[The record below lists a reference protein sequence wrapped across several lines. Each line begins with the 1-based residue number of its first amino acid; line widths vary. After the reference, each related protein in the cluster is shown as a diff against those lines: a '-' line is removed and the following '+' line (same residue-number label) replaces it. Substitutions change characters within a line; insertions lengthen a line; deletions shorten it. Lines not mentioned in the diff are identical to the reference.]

1 MVSLFCRGGRL
12 KPWGLLL
19 FSARVAVA
27 VILNFGVLAEE
38 AARPDRQRIL
48 PWIVVAEAVERR
60 IGDHVLATGSIEAV
74 DEIHVSPLVDGL
86 PIRTLNADIGD
97 RVEQGS
103 TLAVLNDDA
112 LLLEKDQLEAGVARA
127 EAALIQFQAQLVEA
141 RANSEEATRV
151 AHRAELLSANR
162 TVSRAEVDRL
172 KALATASGA
181 RLRSAEQSLSIA
193 AADVRLARSQLDD
206 IDLRLARTAV
216 KAPVGGV
223 ISARNAKVGGVVAGS
238 GLPLYTI
245 IRDGLIEMKA
255 EVAEADLIKLA
266 VGQSAAVRLA
276 GSSTIVQ
283 GKIRMVRPTVDPQ
296 TRLGTVH
303 ITLADT
309 AKARAGMY
317 ASATI
322 IAEEKQAVVLP
333 RTSVTSAHGLSTVR
347 KVEDGVVR
355 LVPVTVGIQDGP
367 FVEILSGLEAG
378 ELAVAKAGAFVRD
391 GDRIIPVKPAQSFTN

>member
-1 MVSLFCRGGRL
+1 MFC
-12 KPWGLLL
+12 
-19 FSARVAVA
+19 ACAAVA
-27 VILNFGVLAEE
+27 VILDSGVLAEE
-38 AARPDRQRIL
+38 AARPERQRML
-48 PWIVVAEAVERR
+48 PSIVVAEAVERR

-74 DEIHVSPLVDGL
+74 EEIHVSPLVDGL
-86 PIRTLNADIGD
+86 PIRILNADIGD
-97 RVEQGS
+97 WVEQGG
-103 TLAVLNDDA
+103 TLAVLDDEA
-112 LLLEKDQLEAGVARA
+112 LLLEKSQLEARLAKA

-141 RANSEEATRV
+141 VANSEEATRV
-151 AHRAELLSANR
+151 AHRAERLSANK
-162 TVSRAEVDRL
+162 TISRSEVDRL
-172 KALATASGA
+172 KALAIASDA
-181 RLRSAEQSLSIA
+181 RRRSAEQSLSIA
-193 AADVRLARSQLDD
+193 AADIKLARAQLDD

-266 VGQSAAVRLA
+266 VGQPATVKLA
-276 GSSTIVQ
+276 GSSTTVP

-303 ITLADT
+303 ITVADA

-322 IAEEKQAVVLP
+322 VAEEKRAVVLP
-333 RTSVTSAHGLSTVR
+333 RTSVTSAHGVSTVR
-347 KVEDGVVR
+347 KVENGVVR

-391 GDRIIPVKPAQSFTN
+391 GDRITPVKPAQPFTN

>member
-1 MVSLFCRGGRL
+1 M
-12 KPWGLLL
+12 
-19 FSARVAVA
+19 FSACAAVA
-27 VILNFGVLAEE
+27 VILDFGVLAEE
-38 AARPDRQRIL
+38 AATPDQQRML
-48 PWIVVAEAVERR
+48 PSIVVTEAVKRR

-74 DEIHVSPLVDGL
+74 EEIHVSPLVDGL

-97 RVEQGS
+97 RVEQGG

-112 LLLEKDQLEAGVARA
+112 LLLEKSQLEAKLAKA
-127 EAALIQFQAQLVEA
+127 EAALTQFQALLVEA
-141 RANSEEATRV
+141 KANSEEATRV
-151 AHRAELLSANR
+151 ADRAELLSANK

-172 KALATASGA
+172 KALATASDA
-181 RLRSAEQSLSIA
+181 RRRSAEQSPSIA
-193 AADVRLARSQLDD
+193 AADIKLARAQLDD

-238 GLPLYTI
+238 GPPLYTI

-266 VGQSAAVRLA
+266 VGQSATVRLA
-276 GSSTIVQ
+276 GNGTTVQ

-296 TRLGTVH
+296 TRLGAVH

-317 ASATI
+317 ASATV
-322 IAEEKQAVVLP
+322 IAEERQAIVLP
-333 RTSVTSAHGLSTVR
+333 RTSVTSAHGVSTVR

-378 ELAVAKAGAFVRD
+378 EQAVAKAGAFVRD
-391 GDRIIPVKPAQSFTN
+391 GDRIIPVKPAQPFIN

>member
-1 MVSLFCRGGRL
+1 MFGAC
-12 KPWGLLL
+12 
-19 FSARVAVA
+19 AAAA
-27 VILNFGVLAEE
+27 VILDFGVLAEE
-38 AARPDRQRIL
+38 ATTPDQQRML
-48 PWIVVAEAVERR
+48 PPVVVAEAVERR

-74 DEIHVSPLVDGL
+74 EEIHVSPLVDGL
-86 PIRTLNADIGD
+86 QIRTLNADIGN

-103 TLAVLNDDA
+103 TLAVLDDNA
-112 LLLEKDQLEAGVARA
+112 LLLEKSQLEARFAKA
-127 EAALIQFQAQLVEA
+127 EAALTQFQAQLVEA
-141 RANSEEATRV
+141 KANSEEATRV
-151 AHRAELLSANR
+151 AHRAELLSANK

-172 KALATASGA
+172 KALATASHA

-193 AADVRLARSQLDD
+193 AADIKLARAQLDD

-238 GLPLYTI
+238 GPPLYTI
-245 IRDGLIEMKA
+245 IRDGLVEMRA

-266 VGQSAAVRLA
+266 IGQSATVKLA
-276 GSSTIVQ
+276 GSSTTVQ

-303 ITLADT
+303 IILAD
-309 AKARAGMY
+309 AARARAGMY

-322 IAEEKQAVVLP
+322 VTEEKQAVVLP
-333 RTSVTSAHGLSTVR
+333 RTSVMSAHGISMVR

-355 LVPVTVGIQDGP
+355 LVPVAVGIQDGS

-378 ELAVAKAGAFVRD
+378 EQAVAKAGAFVRD
-391 GDRIIPVKPAQSFTN
+391 GDRIIPVKPAQPFTN

>member
-1 MVSLFCRGGRL
+1 LFC
-12 KPWGLLL
+12 
-19 FSARVAVA
+19 ACAAVA
-27 VILNFGVLAEE
+27 VILDSGVLADE
-38 AARPDRQRIL
+38 AARPDQQRML
-48 PWIVVAEAVERR
+48 PSIVVTEAVERR

-74 DEIHVSPLVDGL
+74 EEIHVSPLVDGL
-86 PIRTLNADIGD
+86 PIRILNADIGD
-97 RVEQGS
+97 RVVQGG
-103 TLAVLNDDA
+103 TLAVLDADA
-112 LLLEKDQLEAGVARA
+112 LLLEKSQLEARLAKA

-141 RANSEEATRV
+141 EANSEEATRV
-151 AHRAELLSANR
+151 AQRAERLSANK

-172 KALATASGA
+172 KALATASDA

-193 AADVRLARSQLDD
+193 AADIKLARAQLND

-238 GLPLYTI
+238 GPPLYTI

-266 VGQSAAVRLA
+266 AGQPATVKLA
-276 GSSTIVQ
+276 GSRATVP

-333 RTSVTSAHGLSTVR
+333 RTSVTSAHGISAVR
-347 KVEDGVVR
+347 KVENGVVR

-391 GDRIIPVKPAQSFTN
+391 GDRIVPVKPAQPFTN

>member
-1 MVSLFCRGGRL
+1 M
-12 KPWGLLL
+12 

-38 AARPDRQRIL
+38 AARPDRQQML
-48 PWIVVAEAVERR
+48 PSIVVAEAVERR

-103 TLAVLNDDA
+103 TLAVLDDDA
-112 LLLEKDQLEAGVARA
+112 LLLEKSRLEAGVAKA
-127 EAALIQFQAQLVEA
+127 EAALTQFQAQLVEA
-141 RANSEEATRV
+141 RANSEEATSV
-151 AHRAELLSANR
+151 AHRAELLSANK

-193 AADVRLARSQLDD
+193 AADIRLARAQRDD

-266 VGQSAAVRLA
+266 VGQSAAVRLV
-276 GSSTIVQ
+276 GSSTTVQ
-283 GKIRMVRPTVDPQ
+283 GKIRMVRPTVDPR

-333 RTSVTSAHGLSTVR
+333 RTSVTSAHGISTVR
-347 KVEDGVVR
+347 KVENGVVR
-355 LVPVTVGIQDGP
+355 LVPVTVGIQDGS

-378 ELAVAKAGAFVRD
+378 EQAVAKAGALVRD
-391 GDRIIPVKPAQSFTN
+391 GDRIIPVKPAQPFTN

>member
-1 MVSLFCRGGRL
+1 MFC
-12 KPWGLLL
+12 
-19 FSARVAVA
+19 ACAAAA
-27 VILNFGVLAEE
+27 VILDFGVLAEE
-38 AARPDRQRIL
+38 ARPDQQRIL
-48 PWIVVAEAVERR
+48 PSIIVTEAVERR
-60 IGDHVLATGSIEAV
+60 IGDHVLATGSIEAIE
-74 DEIHVSPLVDGL
+74 EILVSPLVDGL
-86 PIRTLNADIGD
+86 SIRALSADIGD
-97 RVEQGS
+97 RVEQGG
-103 TLAVLNDDA
+103 TLAVLDGDA
-112 LLLEKDQLEAGVARA
+112 LFLEKGQLEARVARA
-127 EAALIQFQAQLVEA
+127 EAAVVQSQAQLIEA

-151 AHRAELLSANR
+151 ADRAELLSANK

-172 KALATASGA
+172 KALATASEA
-181 RLRSAEQSLSIA
+181 RLGAAEQALAIA
-193 AADVRLARSQLDD
+193 VADARLARAQLDD

-276 GSSTIVQ
+276 GSSTTVQ

-303 ITLADT
+303 ITIADT

-333 RTSVTSAHGLSTVR
+333 RTSVTSAHGISTVR
-347 KVEDGVVR
+347 KVENGVVR
-355 LVPVTVGIQDGP
+355 LVPVTVGIQDGS

-378 ELAVAKAGAFVRD
+378 EQAVAKAGAFVRD
-391 GDRIIPVKPAQSFTN
+391 GDRIIPVKPAQPFTN

>member
-1 MVSLFCRGGRL
+1 MFC
-12 KPWGLLL
+12 
-19 FSARVAVA
+19 ACAAVA
-27 VILNFGVLAEE
+27 VIVDFGVLAEE
-38 AARPDRQRIL
+38 AARPDQQRML
-48 PWIVVAEAVERR
+48 PSIVVTEAVERR
-60 IGDHVLATGSIEAV
+60 IGDHVLATGSIEAIE
-74 DEIHVSPLVDGL
+74 EIHVSPLVDGL
-86 PIRTLNADIGD
+86 PIRTLIADIGD
-97 RVEQGS
+97 RVEQGG
-103 TLAVLNDDA
+103 TLAVLDDEA
-112 LLLEKDQLEAGVARA
+112 LLLEKSQLEARLAKA

-141 RANSEEATRV
+141 EANSEEATRV
-151 AHRAELLSANR
+151 ARRAELLSANK

-172 KALATASGA
+172 KALATASDA
-181 RLRSAEQSLSIA
+181 RFRSAEQSLSIA
-193 AADVRLARSQLDD
+193 AADIKLARAQLDD

-266 VGQSAAVRLA
+266 VGQPATVKLA
-276 GSSTIVQ
+276 GSSTTVP

-303 ITLADT
+303 IAVADA

-322 IAEEKQAVVLP
+322 IAEERHAVVLP
-333 RTSVTSAHGLSTVR
+333 RTSVMSAHGVSTVH
-347 KVEDGVVR
+347 KVENGVVR

-391 GDRIIPVKPAQSFTN
+391 GDRITPVKPAQPFTN